1 MNVNIDNAFRAG
13 NQFTMAE
20 AETPK
25 KKIVKEKSLRQK
37 VQITSVDAIKRH

>member
-1 MNVNIDNAFRAG
+1 MNVNIDNALCSG

-25 KKIVKEKSLRQK
+25 KIVKEKIHQQE
-37 VQITSVDAIKRH
+37 VQITIVDAAK